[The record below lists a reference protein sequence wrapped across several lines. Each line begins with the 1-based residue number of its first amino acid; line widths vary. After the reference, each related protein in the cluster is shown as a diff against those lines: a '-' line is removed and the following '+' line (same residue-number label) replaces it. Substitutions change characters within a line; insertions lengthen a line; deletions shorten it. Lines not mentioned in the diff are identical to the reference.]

1 MYIYS
6 MMYFYIDLCKNTI
19 IFIVDLL
26 IYKRTYVSVSV
37 LFINTNSYLYKS
49 ENYLISILI

>member
-1 MYIYS
+1 
-6 MMYFYIDLCKNTI
+6 MYFYIDLCKNTI